1 EVSMAHVLIVPDP
14 VPARPPAS
22 AAPVVPDCERL
33 DVYRVAVEFQGLA
46 ARIVQGR
53 RLGAL
58 RDQLDRASVSVV
70 LNIAEGSGRF
80 GPAEKAHFDLIAR
93 GSTMECLAAWSLLQ
107 RRSLLTSDDHRRGRA
122 LLTRVLAM
130 LTRPASAMRRRAA
143 RSGA

>member
-1 EVSMAHVLIVPDP
+1 MAHVLIVPDP
-14 VPARPPAS
+14 V
-22 AAPVVPDCERL
+22 PVVPDCERL
-33 DVYRVAVEFQGLA
+33 DVYRVAVEFQVLA

-70 LNIAEGSGRF
+70 LKIAGGPGRF

-107 RRSLLTSDDHRRGRA
+107 RRSLLTSDDYRRGPA
-122 LLTRVLAM
+122 PLTRVVAT
-130 LTRPASAMRRRAA
+130 LTRLASVMQRKAG
-143 RSGA
+143 RSDA